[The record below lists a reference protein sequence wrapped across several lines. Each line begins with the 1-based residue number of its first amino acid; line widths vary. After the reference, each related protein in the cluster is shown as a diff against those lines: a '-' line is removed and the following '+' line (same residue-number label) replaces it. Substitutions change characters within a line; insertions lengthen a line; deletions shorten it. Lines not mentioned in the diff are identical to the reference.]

1 MPNVLAISF
10 HTVADI
16 SRTMIEHYT
25 RELLERSGFQ
35 RDGFAT
41 HYDEFRP
48 RPPADLLDLICAFSG
63 IERPQVVVD
72 LGSGTGLSTRA
83 WADRAEQVVGI
94 EPNSAM
100 CERATAETDAANV
113 RYVEAY
119 SYGTGLADGS
129 VDVVT
134 CSQSLH
140 WMDPEPTFAEAA
152 RVLRPGGVFAAYDY
166 DWPPVVHWEVDAA
179 FEEVMRAIERFRAE
193 RGSPHTP
200 WRKDEHLARM
210 RASGRFR
217 FAREVVVH
225 DRVEGDADAL
235 IALAFTLGPLVV
247 LLNDGLTEDELGVTR
262 VREVAARVIGTRP
275 ARWYICYR
283 ARLAVK

>member
-1 MPNVLAISF
+1 
-10 HTVADI
+10 
-16 SRTMIEHYT
+16 MIEHYT

-35 RDGFAT
+35 REGFAS

-48 RPPADLLDLICAFSG
+48 RPPADLLALVCAFAG
-63 IERPQVVVD
+63 IERPRVVVD

-83 WADRAEQVVGI
+83 WAERAEQVVGI

-100 CERATAETDAANV
+100 CERAAAETDAANV

-119 SYGTGLADGS
+119 SYDTGLADGS

-140 WMDPEPTFAEAA
+140 WMEPEPTYAEAA
-152 RVLRPGGVFAAYDY
+152 RILRPGGVFAAYDY

-179 FEEVMRAIERFRAE
+179 FDELMRAIDRYRAD
-193 RGSPHTP
+193 RGRPQTP
-200 WRKDEHLARM
+200 WRKDEHLTRM
-210 RASGRFR
+210 RSSGRFR
-217 FAREVVVH
+217 FAREAVVH
-225 DRVEGDADAL
+225 DRREGTADDL
-235 IALAFTLGPLVV
+235 LGLAFTLGPLVV

-262 VREVAARVIGTRP
+262 VREVAARIVGERRVP
-275 ARWYICYR
+275 WFICYR